1 MCDHHRK
8 QFPLYICSVAEMKM
22 TINSVGEG
30 IKEVEFSD
38 PAGGPIKWHSYLGKQ
53 LSSFLKS

>member
-1 MCDHHRK
+1 
-8 QFPLYICSVAEMKM
+8 VAEMKM